1 VVQHVKPIGRTFTST
16 STTFDVRHHGTSS
29 ATIIVRGELDLATA
43 PRFEELV
50 VELLD
55 RDVRWVRLDA
65 QDIEFIDCTGVRALV
80 QAARRCARDRG
91 DFSIVAASQR
101 VERLLELAGQR
112 RLRTARR
119 RPAA

>member
-1 VVQHVKPIGRTFTST
+1 LQHVKPIGRTFTT
-16 STTFDVRHHGTSS
+16 TTTTFDVRHDGASA
-29 ATIIVRGELDLATA
+29 ATIRVRGDLDLGTA
-43 PRFEELV
+43 SRFDDLV

-65 QDIEFIDCTGVRALV
+65 RGIDFIDCTGLRALV

-91 DFSIVAASQR
+91 DFSIVAASPR
-101 VERLLELAGQR
+101 VERLLDLAGQR
-112 RLRTARR
+112 RLRIARR